1 MVAIVELLKELCE
14 ETKLKIRLL
23 DNNNNII
30 FDNLPLTE
38 SNITRKLSIAN
49 KTFKIILEQDNI
61 KLIAMIEYLLNKLI
75 VRENIIEE
83 LIEGRKQWD
92 AIEEKIIV
100 NSSKL
105 LLIEVNNK
113 NDAIEIVMDTYDNNE
128 VYVGEIYDR
137 IILIGELEDEED
149 HAISLKE
156 TIDEVLGLNA
166 KISIAKFDKTFEGFI
181 KAYNGAV
188 QALKIG
194 NKFKMKP
201 EIYSIKE
208 MYLEKAIYNLS
219 KNYSQELMVEYK
231 DVFKGFNHELIQTL
245 EEVLKCDL
253 SLTKAAKKLFIH
265 RNTLMY
271 RIEKIKKETG
281 FDIRNFKE
289 ATFLYI
295 LYMNSKN
302 NIWK

>member
-38 SNITRKLSIAN
+38 SNVTRKLYIAN
-49 KTFKIILEQDNI
+49 NTFKIILEQDNI
-61 KLIAMIEYLLNKLI
+61 KLIPMVEYLLNKLI
-75 VRENIIEE
+75 VRDNIIEE

-92 AIEEKIIV
+92 ALEEEVIS
-100 NSSKL
+100 NASKL
-105 LLIEVNNK
+105 LVIEVNNK
-113 NDAIEIVMDTYDNNE
+113 NDAAEIVRSTYDNNE

-156 TIDEVLGLNA
+156 TIDEVLGVNA
-166 KISIAKFDKTFEGFI
+166 KISIANLDKSFEGFI

-194 NKFKMKP
+194 NKFKIKP
-201 EIYSIKE
+201 EIYRIKE

-219 KNYSQELMVEYK
+219 KDYSQELMVEYK
-231 DVFKGFNHELIQTL
+231 DIFKGFNHELIQTL

-253 SLTKAAKKLFIH
+253 SLTKAAKKLYIH

-295 LYMNSKN
+295 LYMNSK
-302 NIWK
+302 I

>member
-23 DNNNNII
+23 DSNNNVI
-30 FDNLPLTE
+30 FDNLSVTE
-38 SNITRKLSIAN
+38 SNVTRKFFIAD
-49 KTFKIILEQDNI
+49 KTFKVILERDNI
-61 KLIAMIEYLLNKLI
+61 KLIPMVEYLLNKLI
-75 VRENIIEE
+75 VKENIIEE
-83 LIEGRKQWD
+83 LIDGKKQWD
-92 AIEEKIIV
+92 ALENNVII
-100 NSSKL
+100 NASKL
-105 LLIEVNNK
+105 LLIEVTNK
-113 NDAIEIVMDTYDNNE
+113 NEAIEIVRDTYDSNE
-128 VYVGEIYDR
+128 IYVGEIYDR
-137 IILIGELEDEED
+137 IIVIGQLEDEED
-149 HAISLKE
+149 HALSLKE
-156 TIDEVLGLNA
+156 TIDEVLGVSA
-166 KISIAKFDKTFEGFI
+166 KISIANLDKSFEGFI
-181 KAYNGAV
+181 KSYNGAV

-194 NKFKMKP
+194 NKFKIKP

-231 DVFKGFNHELIQTL
+231 DVFKRFNHELIQTL
-245 EEVLKCDL
+245 EEILKCDL
-253 SLTKAAKKLFIH
+253 SLTKAAKNLYIH

-295 LYMNSKN
+295 LYMNSKSKN
-302 NIWK
+302 L

>member
-23 DNNNNII
+23 DNNNII

-38 SNITRKLSIAN
+38 SNVTRKFSVAN

-61 KLIAMIEYLLNKLI
+61 KLIPMVEYLLNKLI
-75 VRENIIEE
+75 VRENIIED
-83 LIEGRKQWD
+83 LVEGKKQWD
-92 AIEEKIIV
+92 ALEEDIIV

-113 NDAIEIVMDTYDNNE
+113 NDAVEIVRNTYDNNE

-137 IILIGELEDEED
+137 VILIGELEDEED

-156 TIDEVLGLNA
+156 TIDEVLGVNA
-166 KISIAKFDKTFEGFI
+166 KISIANLDKTFEGFI

-194 NKFKMKP
+194 NKFKIKP
-201 EIYSIKE
+201 EIYRIKE

-219 KNYSQELMVEYK
+219 KDYLQEIMVEYK
-231 DVFKGFNHELIQTL
+231 DVFRGFNHELIQTL
-245 EEVLKCDL
+245 EEILKCDL
-253 SLTKAAKKLFIH
+253 SLTKAAKNLYIH

-295 LYMNSKN
+295 LYMNSKTN
-302 NIWK
+302 D

>member
-38 SNITRKLSIAN
+38 SNVTRKLYIAN
-49 KTFKIILEQDNI
+49 NTFKIILEQDNI
-61 KLIAMIEYLLNKLI
+61 KLIPMVEYLLNKLI
-75 VRENIIEE
+75 VRDNIIEE

-92 AIEEKIIV
+92 ALEEEVIS
-100 NSSKL
+100 NASKL
-105 LLIEVNNK
+105 LVIEVNNK
-113 NDAIEIVMDTYDNNE
+113 NDAAEIVRSTYDNNE

-137 IILIGELEDEED
+137 IILIGELEDEEE

-156 TIDEVLGLNA
+156 TIDEVLGVNA
-166 KISIAKFDKTFEGFI
+166 KISIANLDKSFEGFI

-194 NKFKMKP
+194 NKFKIKP
-201 EIYSIKE
+201 EIYRIKE

-219 KNYSQELMVEYK
+219 KDYSQELMVEYK
-231 DVFKGFNHELIQTL
+231 DIFKGFNHELIQTL

-253 SLTKAAKKLFIH
+253 SLTKAAKKLYIH

-295 LYMNSKN
+295 LYMNSK
-302 NIWK
+302 I

>member
-1 MVAIVELLKELCE
+1 MVAMVELLEELCE

-30 FDNLPLTE
+30 LDNLPLTE
-38 SNITRKLSIAN
+38 SNVTRKIFIAN

-61 KLIAMIEYLLNKLI
+61 KLIPMVEYLLNKLI
-75 VRENIIEE
+75 VRENVIEE
-83 LIEGRKQWD
+83 LVEGRKQWN
-92 AIEEKIIV
+92 ALEEEVII

-105 LLIEVNNK
+105 LLMEVNNK
-113 NDAIEIVMDTYDNNE
+113 NDAVEIVMDTYDNNE

-156 TIDEVLGLNA
+156 TIDEVLGVNA
-166 KISIAKFDKTFEGFI
+166 KISIANLDKTFEGFI

-194 NKFKMKP
+194 NKFKIKP
-201 EIYSIKE
+201 EIYRIKE

-219 KNYSQELMVEYK
+219 KNYSQELMVEYR

-245 EEVLKCDL
+245 EEILKCDL
-253 SLTKAAKKLFIH
+253 SLTKAAKNLYIH

-295 LYMNSKN
+295 LYMNSKTN
-302 NIWK
+302 N